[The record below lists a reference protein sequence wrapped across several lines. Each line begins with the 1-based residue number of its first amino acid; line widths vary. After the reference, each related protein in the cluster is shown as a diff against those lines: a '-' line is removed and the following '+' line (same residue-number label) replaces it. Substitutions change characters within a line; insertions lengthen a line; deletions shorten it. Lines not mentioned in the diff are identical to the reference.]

1 MKRTQSE
8 DREAQ
13 NGQWAISAS
22 TDYLNKRSKD
32 FMVRSNPLGL
42 AEPSVK
48 RDGYAVGS
56 REGSMYRSTGNL
68 NVSQGVAGSRA
79 GSESKDLPKGNWKER
94 RASTSDL
101 KGSGIRVGGNQIEP
115 SAKPCMPFG
124 SGAGGGGGVVRRRQ
138 VNKSSQQQK
147 TTRSSSTLRTSTTS
161 TMQQVSTALEQIQV
175 QESRSQVT
183 VALPRGRSRAQSLPR
198 GQVTNE
204 ESSFKVSLP
213 ASARTSRQAS
223 VEPEAQRKLTRHGSV
238 EIYDGSYNL
247 TVPHKQ
253 TRSAS
258 KSRLEQ
264 TKGDHIRIEAGDEE
278 NGTEEASSPSP
289 APAPLPSVQQ
299 TYAGPTTVEQTY
311 ELPAPAVQ
319 QQQQQQV
326 VQQSKAVE
334 QQTSTSS
341 SLCQTSIQQQSSTTV
356 QEVQQTSVE
365 QSSSVQQHSS
375 TQESFGVQQNAVQ
388 QSSTI
393 QQESSRCSVEQSSS
407 QQSSS
412 VVQSSV
418 KQTSN
423 QQSSSTQSVIQQQ
436 FVTQSAVQQQSSVQQ
451 SSVQQSSVQ
460 QTSVQQSS
468 QQSIQQQSSV
478 QQSSVQQTS
487 VQQSSQQSIQQSS
500 QQQSIQQSIQQQSS
514 QQQSIQQSGKQ
525 RSRHPSGTQDR
536 DAVVSSGGKFNITQ
550 GLNRNRSRH
559 QSGSCEQRQ
568 ATVTQSQGPGAA
580 LRGLDTALE
589 KIAAQQRKEDAN
601 TGSTTYVAKVSSRQ
615 SSRRQSVSA
624 TNGEEVTTVTLSLP
638 PSQRGSRQSSRRGSV
653 SEGGGAR
660 KSRRG
665 SLDIYTAEYALKI
678 GGGEKKGITAMEQK
692 TAFHM
697 KVENESESDMA
708 LCGRCHLPTHK
719 TKACPEFGTLSC
731 PRCLE
736 WGHWEDA
743 CWTQDA
749 ESHVCSRCDY
759 EGHNEAVHDTED
771 FKQRRAVVDTLGW
784 EPFQNWFYDQTFRGW
799 WQVTG
804 CVGVPLY
811 RIYPRKTAWRT
822 EKPEVTEDEPVA
834 KSSLTRADSVDDMI
848 AQVKLLS
855 QRRPV
860 VKKDSEDESS
870 GRSTPAHLR
879 EDTTTTTTRGK
890 SSIVSETLKSLNSGT
905 FSELDSKK

>member
-1 MKRTQSE
+1 MQRTQSE

-13 NGQWAISAS
+13 NGQWAISSS

-32 FMVRSNPLGL
+32 FMVRNNPLGL

-68 NVSQGVAGSRA
+68 NVSSGVAGSRA
-79 GSESKDLPKGNWKER
+79 GSESKDIPKGNWKER

-101 KGSGIRVGGNQIEP
+101 KGSGIRVGGNLVEP

-124 SGAGGGGGVVRRRQ
+124 SGGGGVVRRRQ

-147 TTRSSSTLRTSTTS
+147 TTRSSSTSRTSTTS

-204 ESSFKVSLP
+204 ESSFRVSLP
-213 ASARTSRQAS
+213 ASARNSRQAS
-223 VEPEAQRKLTRHGSV
+223 VEPEAQKKLTRHGSV

-247 TVPHKQ
+247 TVPNKQ

-258 KSRLEQ
+258 KTRLEQ

-278 NGTEEASSPSP
+278 NGGEEEAASPSP
-289 APAPLPSVQQ
+289 APAAPSVQQ

-311 ELPAPAVQ
+311 DLPAPAAQ
-319 QQQQQQV
+319 QQQI
-326 VQQSKAVE
+326 VQQSSAVE
-334 QQTSTSS
+334 QTSTSS
-341 SLCQTSIQQQSSTTV
+341 SRCQTSIQQSSTT
-356 QEVQQTSVE
+356 VQQTSVE
-365 QSSSVQQHSS
+365 QSSSSSVQ
-375 TQESFGVQQNAVQ
+375 QESFAIQQNAIQ
-388 QSSTI
+388 QSSTMHSSSSS
-393 QQESSRCSVEQSSS
+393 QQQSSSCSVEQSIQQSSS

-412 VVQSSV
+412 KVQSSL
-418 KQTSN
+418 QQMSN
-423 QQSSSTQSVIQQQ
+423 QQSSSTQSVTQQQ
-436 FVTQSAVQQQSSVQQ
+436 IVSQSAVQ
-451 SSVQQSSVQ
+451 QQSSVQ

-468 QQSIQQQSSV
+468 QQ
-478 QQSSVQQTS
+478 T
-487 VQQSSQQSIQQSS
+487 
-500 QQQSIQQSIQQQSS
+500 IQQQSS
-514 QQQSIQQSGKQ
+514 QQQSIQQNGKQ
-525 RSRHPSGTQDR
+525 RSRQASGTQDR
-536 DAVVSSGGKFNITQ
+536 DAVVQSGGKFNITQ
-550 GLNRNRSRH
+550 GLNRRSRH
-559 QSGSCEQRQ
+559 QSGNCEQRQ
-568 ATVTQSQGPGAA
+568 GTSATPGSA

-589 KIAAQQRKEDAN
+589 KIAAQQKKEETH

-615 SSRRQSVSA
+615 SSRRQSVNA
-624 TNGEEVTTVTLSLP
+624 TTGEEVTTVTLSLP
-638 PSQRGSRQSSRRGSV
+638 PSQRGSRQTSRRGSV

-678 GGGEKKGITAMEQK
+678 GGGEKKGVTAMEQK

-697 KVENESESDMA
+697 KVENESESEMA

-719 TKACPEFGTLSC
+719 TKVCPEFGTLSC

-743 CWTQDA
+743 CWTQDG
-749 ESHVCSRCDY
+749 EPHVCSRCDY
-759 EGHNEAVHDTED
+759 EGHNEAVHDAED

-784 EPFQNWFYDQTFRGW
+784 EPFQNWFYDQAFRGW

-860 VKKDSEDESS
+860 VKKDSEEDSS

-879 EDTTTTTTRGK
+879 
-890 SSIVSETLKSLNSGT
+890 
-905 FSELDSKK
+905 

>member
-1 MKRTQSE
+1 
-8 DREAQ
+8 
-13 NGQWAISAS
+13 
-22 TDYLNKRSKD
+22 
-32 FMVRSNPLGL
+32 
-42 AEPSVK
+42 
-48 RDGYAVGS
+48 
-56 REGSMYRSTGNL
+56 MYRSTGNL
-68 NVSQGVAGSRA
+68 NVSSGTVGSRA
-79 GSESKDLPKGNWKER
+79 ASETRDVPKGSWKER

-101 KGSGIRVGGNQIEP
+101 KGSGIRTGGNLVEP

-124 SGAGGGGGVVRRRQ
+124 SGGGGAVLKRRQ
-138 VNKSSQQQK
+138 VNKSSQQK
-147 TTRSSSTLRTSTTS
+147 TTRSSSTSRTSTSS

-175 QESRSQVT
+175 QESRAQVT

-204 ESSFKVSLP
+204 ESSFRVSLP

-247 TVPHKQ
+247 TVPNKQ
-253 TRSAS
+253 SRSAS
-258 KSRLEQ
+258 KTRLEQ

-278 NGTEEASSPSP
+278 NGNATEEASSPSP
-289 APAPLPSVQQ
+289 APVPSVQQ

-319 QQQQQQV
+319 QQQQI
-326 VQQSKAVE
+326 VQQSTAVE
-334 QQTSTSS
+334 QTSTSS
-341 SLCQTSIQQQSSTTV
+341 SLRQTSIQQSSTTV

-365 QSSSVQQHSS
+365 QSSSVQHNS
-375 TQESFGVQQNAVQ
+375 TQESFAIQQNAVQ
-388 QSSTI
+388 QSSTMHSSSSK
-393 QQESSRCSVEQSSS
+393 QESLQCSVESSS
-407 QQSSS
+407 QQSS

-418 KQTSN
+418 QQTSN
-423 QQSSSTQSVIQQQ
+423 QQSSSSQSVTQQQ

-460 QTSVQQSS
+460 QSSVQQSSTQQTSVQQSS
-468 QQSIQQQSSV
+468 QQSIQQQS
-478 QQSSVQQTS
+478 
-487 VQQSSQQSIQQSS
+487 
-500 QQQSIQQSIQQQSS
+500 
-514 QQQSIQQSGKQ
+514 GKQ
-525 RSRHPSGTQDR
+525 RSRHTSGTQDR
-536 DAVVSSGGKFNITQ
+536 DTIVSSGGKFNITQ
-550 GLNRNRSRH
+550 GLNRRSRH

-568 ATVTQSQGPGAA
+568 ATVTQGPGAA

-589 KIAAQQRKEDAN
+589 KIAAQQRKQEDTN
-601 TGSTTYVAKVSSRQ
+601 VGSTTYVAKVSSRQ
-615 SSRRQSVSA
+615 TSRRQSVSA

-638 PSQRGSRQSSRRGSV
+638 PSQRGSRQTSRRGSV

-697 KVENESESDMA
+697 KVENESESEME

-743 CWTQDA
+743 CWTQDG
-749 ESHVCSRCDY
+749 EPHVCSKCDY
-759 EGHNEAVHDTED
+759 EGHTEVVHDAED

-811 RIYPRKTAWRT
+811 RIYPRRTAWRT

-860 VKKDSEDESS
+860 VKKDSEEDSS

-879 EDTTTTTTRGK
+879 
-890 SSIVSETLKSLNSGT
+890 
-905 FSELDSKK
+905 

>member
-13 NGQWAISAS
+13 NGQRAISAS
-22 TDYLNKRSKD
+22 TDYLNKKSKD
-32 FMVRSNPLGL
+32 FMVRNNPLGL

-68 NVSQGVAGSRA
+68 NVSSGVAGSRA

-101 KGSGIRVGGNQIEP
+101 KGSGIRVGGNLVEP
-115 SAKPCMPFG
+115 SVKPCMPFG
-124 SGAGGGGGVVRRRQ
+124 SGAGGGNVVRRRQ

-147 TTRSSSTLRTSTTS
+147 TTRSSSTSRTSTTS

-198 GQVTNE
+198 KPRGVLGILKNKGQVTNE
-204 ESSFKVSLP
+204 ESSFRVSLP

-223 VEPEAQRKLTRHGSV
+223 VEPEGQKKLTRHGSV

-247 TVPHKQ
+247 TVPNKQ
-253 TRSAS
+253 SRSSS
-258 KSRLEQ
+258 KTRLEQ
-264 TKGDHIRIEAGDEE
+264 TKGDHIRIEAGEEE
-278 NGTEEASSPSP
+278 NGTGEAASSSP
-289 APAPLPSVQQ
+289 LPPAPSVQQ

-311 ELPAPAVQ
+311 DLPAPATQ
-319 QQQQQQV
+319 QQQQQQI
-326 VQQSKAVE
+326 VQQSTAL

-341 SLCQTSIQQQSSTTV
+341 SVCQTSVQSSTTTV
-356 QEVQQTSVE
+356 HEVQQSSVE
-365 QSSSVQQHSS
+365 QSSSVVQQQNS
-375 TQESFGVQQNAVQ
+375 TQDTFAIQQNAVQ
-388 QSSTI
+388 QSSTTV
-393 QQESSRCSVEQSSS
+393 QSSSSKQESSHCSVQQSAQQSSSS

-412 VVQSSV
+412 MVQSSIQ
-418 KQTSN
+418 QTSN
-423 QQSSSTQSVIQQQ
+423 QSVTQKQ

-451 SSVQQSSVQ
+451 
-460 QTSVQQSS
+460 TSVQQSS
-468 QQSIQQQSSV
+468 QQTIQQHSVQQQSV
-478 QQSSVQQTS
+478 Q
-487 VQQSSQQSIQQSS
+487 
-500 QQQSIQQSIQQQSS
+500 QQSIQQQSIQQQS
-514 QQQSIQQSGKQ
+514 VQQQSIQQQSGKQ
-525 RSRHPSGTQDR
+525 RSRHTSGTQDR
-536 DAVVSSGGKFNITQ
+536 DTVVQSGGKFNITQ
-550 GLNRNRSRH
+550 GLNRRSRH
-559 QSGSCEQRQ
+559 QSGSQTT
-568 ATVTQSQGPGAA
+568 ATQGPGAATQGPGVATQGPGAA

-589 KIAAQQRKEDAN
+589 KIAAQQKKEETS

-615 SSRRQSVSA
+615 TSRRQSVSA

-638 PSQRGSRQSSRRGSV
+638 PSQRGSRQTSRRGSV

-697 KVENESESDMA
+697 KVENEAESEME

-736 WGHWEDA
+736 WGHWEDS
-743 CWTQDA
+743 CWAID
-749 ESHVCSRCDY
+749 HVCERCGY
-759 EGHNEAVHDTED
+759 VGHTEAVHDVKD
-771 FKQRRAVVDTLGW
+771 FKQRRAIVDTLGW
-784 EPFQNWFYDQTFRGW
+784 EPFQDWFYDQTFRGW

-860 VKKDSEDESS
+860 VKKDSEEDSS
-870 GRSTPAHLR
+870 GRSTPVHLR
-879 EDTTTTTTRGK
+879 
-890 SSIVSETLKSLNSGT
+890 
-905 FSELDSKK
+905 